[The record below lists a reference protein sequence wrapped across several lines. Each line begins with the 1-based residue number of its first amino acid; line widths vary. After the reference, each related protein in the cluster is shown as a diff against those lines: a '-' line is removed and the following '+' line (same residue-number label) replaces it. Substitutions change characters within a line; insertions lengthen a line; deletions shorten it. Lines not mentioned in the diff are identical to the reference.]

1 MILTSKQ
8 CDLLLNMINVS
19 LAMLYF
25 SRIPVA
31 KETSDDI
38 DAIKAAITQEL
49 IEAVKREKYEYNN

>member
-1 MILTSKQ
+1 
-8 CDLLLNMINVS
+8 
-19 LAMLYF
+19 MLYF

-49 IEAVKREKYEYNN
+49 TEAVKREKYEYMRSY